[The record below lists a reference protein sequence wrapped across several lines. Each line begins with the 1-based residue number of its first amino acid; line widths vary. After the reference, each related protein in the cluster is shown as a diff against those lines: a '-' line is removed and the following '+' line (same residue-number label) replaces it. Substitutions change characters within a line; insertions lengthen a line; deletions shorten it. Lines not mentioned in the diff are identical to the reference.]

1 MRNLETV
8 NSIYAMVSSISFT
21 FLRWHCLFSAIS
33 KPNPYDSVL
42 RVLLLGRVA
51 DGTPEFHAN
60 KAYSSESFN
69 YLHCIPTSNGFKWLS
84 CAITHRKPQPIF
96 LFPLGVVV
104 PPPPWQYSRLNRVGR
119 VGKLNQLASP
129 VCFYDP
135 LPFLFDVSLTCI
147 CISGV

>member
-1 MRNLETV
+1 MGNLETV
-8 NSIYAMVSSISFT
+8 NFIYAMVSIISFT

-33 KPNPYDSVL
+33 KPKPYDRVL

-60 KAYSSESFN
+60 KAYTSESFKLSSL
-69 YLHCIPTSNGFKWLS
+69 YPPSNGFKWLS

-104 PPPPWQYSRLNRVGR
+104 PPPP
-119 VGKLNQLASP
+119 
-129 VCFYDP
+129 
-135 LPFLFDVSLTCI
+135 
-147 CISGV
+147 